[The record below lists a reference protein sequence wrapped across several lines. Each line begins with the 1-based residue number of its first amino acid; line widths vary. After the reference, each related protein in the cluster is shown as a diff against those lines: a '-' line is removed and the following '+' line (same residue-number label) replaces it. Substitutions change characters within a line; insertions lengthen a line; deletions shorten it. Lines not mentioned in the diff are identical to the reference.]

1 MPTPRTATPSRA
13 RGALCKALAAGLAAL
28 SLVGAPSPHA
38 PVREAAAQDD
48 VRTRAR
54 ALADEGQ
61 EAFAQKDYAK
71 AVVKFEQALALVKA
85 PTLALALARAQ
96 AGQGK
101 LVAAQRTLQG
111 VVLEGTAPNAPP
123 EFKQAVNEANLEL
136 AKVQARMPQLVLVVE
151 GADAP
156 EVRLDGEL
164 IATVSL
170 GKPRPVDPGAH
181 LVTARQA
188 GYVELEQRVIV
199 EERQTQRV
207 RLELQKLEAGST
219 PGPKATAGPTGTP
232 ALPPPSVPP
241 AGTSDAR
248 SSMMGAG
255 IGLLAV
261 GVVGLGLGGLFAGLT
276 ASKHDE
282 LAANCPNGVCDASW
296 EGALSEYRALGTASP
311 ISFAVGGVLAGAS
324 IIVFATMPGKKKPE
338 AALAPNV
345 TLGLRGKGLT
355 LTF

>member
-1 MPTPRTATPSRA
+1 ML
-13 RGALCKALAAGLAAL
+13 RGALALGLAATFVVSAPPSG
-28 SLVGAPSPHA
+28 SLG
-38 PVREAAAQDD
+38 VREAAAQDD

-61 EAFAQKDYAK
+61 EAFAQKDFAK

-111 VVLEGTAPNAPP
+111 VVLEGTAPNAPA

-136 AKVQARMPQLVLVVE
+136 AKVQARMPHLVLVVE

-164 IATVSL
+164 VATVSL
-170 GKPRPVDPGAH
+170 GKPRPVDPGSH

-207 RLELQKLEAGST
+207 RLELQKLEAGAPVPK
-219 PGPKATAGPTGTP
+219 PGEGPTVGPT
-232 ALPPPSVPP
+232 LPPPSVPP
-241 AGTSDAR
+241 AGASDAR

-276 ASKHDE
+276 AAKHDE

-296 EGALSEYRALGTASP
+296 EGALSEYRAIGTASP
-311 ISFAVGGVLAGAS
+311 IAFAAGGVLVGAS
-324 IIVFATMPGKKKPE
+324 IIVFATMPGKKKLPE
-338 AALAPNV
+338 ARLAPDV
-345 TLGLRGKGLT
+345 KLGLGGRGVV